1 MEERE
6 SEMGDSANA
15 GTGRTKSTLL
25 NSIGWMSLSMMGPTM
40 GHALH
45 AALHIKYCVQLDF
58 ISPATGATINLALS
72 TAKARH

>member
-1 MEERE
+1 
-6 SEMGDSANA
+6 MGDSANA

-25 NSIGWMSLSMMGPTM
+25 NSIGCMSLSMMGPTM

>member
-1 MEERE
+1 
-6 SEMGDSANA
+6 
-15 GTGRTKSTLL
+15 
-25 NSIGWMSLSMMGPTM
+25 MMGPTM

-58 ISPATGATINLALS
+58 ISPATGAAINLALS